1 MPKLLTIFEGDCA
14 STDITNMEQVARAI
28 NKPADR
34 IMNYFGSKLGSRVN
48 INEDTNSL
56 DGSHENKILLS
67 HLYNYIEKSRD
78 RRFEW
83 HLHSNSNF
91 SICFIFWI

>member
-1 MPKLLTIFEGDCA
+1 MQKLLTIFEGDCA

-34 IMNYFGSKLGSRVN
+34 IMNYFGSKLGSRVK

-83 HLHSNSNF
+83 YLHSKSNF
-91 SICFIFWI
+91 CICFIFWI